1 MNIKKYVII
10 NFLFVIIFLVFIVG
24 DNYVDYAKW
33 FRITVSTVYM
43 VWEIIW
49 VMIIL
54 KNQKKNKREN

>member
-54 KNQKKNKREN
+54 KNQKKK